1 MTISNLLQFTKL
13 IQIYKETSMALI
25 SGKYVRSHS
34 DEFKIKE
41 YKSAA
46 NIEALAHRLSNFCAN
61 DHNSKNAHLKSLIMY
76 LTIALRSRFS
86 GLHGDKEIR
95 FFNNNSLQGNFKLT
109 LEGVTLYLQNKLSPE
124 CTKEDARQIISLCT
138 HRHTTI
144 AAVEEYTKSAMALF
158 SSLQIEY
165 NPKELA
171 TIKQALKSGNL
182 SDKFLMEIVFFCA
195 NKDLSHMRLAVAN
208 LKLLDLT
215 QANLAEINLPKA
227 KLQNVN
233 LHSAK
238 LEFGRL
244 PATNLERATLTQA
257 ELIGADLAKANLKEA
272 DLTEA
277 QLMEANLEKTV
288 LEQATLNNAN
298 LAHAN
303 LTNANLT
310 AAHLFQATM
319 IGANLKNAEL
329 YGANLKEAN
338 LNNAILSNANLVGV
352 DLTRARLENTRLLK
366 TKLNHSILEQANLT
380 EADLTQAE
388 LKHVKLAKANLTKAT
403 LTKANLSNA
412 DLTETN
418 LTGATLEQVNLFQA
432 NLHGAILTGTKITL
446 DFPEDLDNPAR
457 LDFYFNHLTKESGS
471 ILTAIDSIDDEYALL
486 KQDLIHQLIN
496 HLEEKGIDISKVA
509 LAFNEILSN
518 KEIYVQDARIKEFV
532 EKLPEAENPEI
543 DLSSDQEDD
552 QSENDQS
559 VESQLRLRHQALFI
573 PPQGKLKFQEKL
585 NKNTLN
591 GIIWENYNRPN
602 VDLTGVSLINAQ
614 LENAN
619 FNGATLFETNFSNAT
634 LNRTKL
640 NGAHLGQVSLNRAHL
655 REAELVRANLTQA
668 SLVRARLDF
677 ANLNYSTLA
686 DSKLTQADFTGA
698 KLKEAKLCNADLT
711 NTIFK
716 DANLAGA
723 DLTGARLDKTDFTG
737 ANLQGAQLP
746 QMQFTG
752 EKALPKKLCQA
763 NLSGSRMESL
773 ELQQADLSQ
782 AQLAETSWENCIL
795 TGANFEG
802 ADLTNATLTDAT
814 ILQARFKGANLTGAT
829 IKLLLPSIFSPIL
842 LDLHFNH
849 LNKSSGSVLTAIE
862 SIDDAYPE
870 LKQDLMR
877 QVIEHLLKQKF
888 DITSII
894 PALENIIYANP
905 IYLEDPEIKEL
916 MLHNFFHPKL
926 LAEGNKVKLSERE
939 RELLIDE
946 YIKTLNI
953 PNPE

>member
-1 MTISNLLQFTKL
+1 
-13 IQIYKETSMALI
+13 MALI

-34 DEFKIKE
+34 NAFKIKE

-61 DHNSKNAHLKSLIMY
+61 DPSKNAHLKFLIMY

-124 CTKEDARQIISLCT
+124 CTMEDARKIISICT
-138 HRHTTI
+138 HRHTTV
-144 AAVEEYTKSAMALF
+144 AAVEEYTKSAMLLF
-158 SSLQIEY
+158 SSLQIPY
-165 NPKELA
+165 NPKEELN
-171 TIKQALKSGNL
+171 TIRQALESSNL
-182 SDKFLMEIVFFCA
+182 SNKYLMEIVSFCA

-215 QANLAEINLPKA
+215 QANLTEIDLPKA

-233 LHSAK
+233 LHNAK
-238 LEFGRL
+238 LKLGRL
-244 PATNLERATLTQA
+244 SNTNLEKAKLTQA
-257 ELIGADLAKANLKEA
+257 KLIGADLAKANLKEA

-277 QLMEANLEKTV
+277 QLMEANLENAV

-310 AAHLFQATM
+310 AANLFQATM
-319 IGANLKNAEL
+319 ISANLKNAEL

-338 LNNAILSNANLVGV
+338 LNNAILPNANLVGV
-352 DLTRARLENTRLLK
+352 DLTRARLENTQLLK

-432 NLHGAILTGTKITL
+432 NLQGAILTGTKITL
-446 DFPEDLDNPAR
+446 DFPENLDDPAR

-509 LAFNEILSN
+509 MAFKEILSSN
-518 KEIYVQDARIKEFV
+518 EIYMQDDKIKEFV
-532 EKLPEAENPEI
+532 EKLPEAETPEI

-552 QSENDQS
+552 QS
-559 VESQLRLRHQALFI
+559 VESQLRLRNQALFI
-573 PPQGKLKFQEKL
+573 YPQGKLKFQEKL

-619 FNGATLFETNFSNAT
+619 FNGATLFETNFSDAT

-640 NGAHLGQVSLNRAHL
+640 NGAYLGQVSLNRAHL

-668 SLVRARLDF
+668 RLERTRLNF

-773 ELQQADLSQ
+773 ELQHADLSQ
-782 AQLAETSWENCIL
+782 AQLARTSWENCIL

-814 ILQARFKGANLTGAT
+814 ILQSRFKGANLTGAT
-829 IKLLLPSIFSPIL
+829 IELLLPSIFSPIL

-849 LNKSSGSVLTAIE
+849 LGKSSGSVLTAIE
-862 SIDDAYPE
+862 SIDNAYPE

-916 MLHNFFHPKL
+916 MLHNFLHPKL
-926 LAEGNKVKLSERE
+926 LAEGNKVKLSELE